1 MVSRLYAS
9 TRSLWEQVET
19 AITALDVGRG
29 RSRRLVELMALYIT
43 GLILLE
49 RDQTAVRI
57 ATVLPGRAHDALNR
71 LLRVLPWSPHHL
83 ILSVIRW
90 VQRQAGP
97 GYLCLDDVVVEKP
110 FAKVLA
116 WAGWTYSHSEK
127 RHVFGFHIVLLFWC
141 NKRLRI
147 PVGFSLWRPK
157 REGKAFYRTKLELA
171 QALITNVL
179 RMGLTVEYLTF
190 DLWYNARSFTKWL
203 DDKEVIWVSTLKSN
217 ALITYRGRTQS
228 VAEWASQLPR
238 HRIAGRTW
246 AWVGTVHLP
255 RYGNVRLVVAT
266 NGQGGLDYIVSNDL
280 HRRGKV
286 LLARKRSRWDI
297 ETSFRD
303 TKQLTGLEACQCR
316 VSQAMERHVALVL
329 LAFVILQQLRLA
341 PSETVGEVKRRL
353 HLTVIRGDQLPANVS
368 IASANT
374 GREGRIMPA
383 A

>member
-19 AITALDVGRG
+19 AIAALDVGRG
-29 RSRRLVELMALYIT
+29 RPRRVVEVIALYVT

-49 RDQTAVRI
+49 KGQTAVRI

-71 LLRVLPWSPHHL
+71 LLRILPWSPQQL
-83 ILSVIRW
+83 ILSLLRW
-90 VQRQAGP
+90 VQRQRGP

-110 FAKVLA
+110 FAKLLA
-116 WAGWTYSHSEK
+116 WAGWTYSHTRQ

-141 NKRLRI
+141 NTRLRI
-147 PVGFSLWRPK
+147 PIGFRLWRTK
-157 REGKAFYRTKLELA
+157 RNGMAPYRTKLELA
-171 QALITNVL
+171 QSLISNVL
-179 RMGLTVEYLTF
+179 RAGLRFEYLTF

-203 DDKEVIWVSTLKSN
+203 NDHQIIWVSTLRSN
-217 ALITYRGRTQS
+217 ALITYRGRTQP
-228 VAEWASQLPR
+228 VAEWAQQLPR

-255 RYGNVRLVVAT
+255 RYGTVRLVVAT
-266 NGQGGLDYIVSNDL
+266 NGQGGLDCIVSNDL

-286 LLARKRSRWDI
+286 LIGRKRSRWDI

-303 TKQLTGLEACQCR
+303 TKQLAGLGACQCR

-329 LAFVILQQLRLA
+329 LAFVVLQQLRLA

-353 HLTVIRGDQLPANVS
+353 HLTVIRGDQSTSGVAIALPQ
-368 IASANT
+368 
-374 GREGRIMPA
+374 EGKIMA
-383 A
+383 AA

>member
-19 AITALDVGRG
+19 AIAALNVGRG
-29 RSRRLVELMALYIT
+29 RPRRMVEVMALYIT

-49 RDQTAVRI
+49 KGQTAVRI

-71 LLRVLPWSPHHL
+71 LLRILPWSPQQL
-83 ILSVIRW
+83 ILSLIRW
-90 VQRQAGP
+90 VQRLTSP

-110 FAKVLA
+110 FAKLLT
-116 WAGWTYSHSEK
+116 WAGWTYSHTRQ

-141 NKRLRI
+141 NTRLRI
-147 PVGFSLWRPK
+147 PVGFRLWRPK
-157 REGKAFYRTKLELA
+157 REGMAPYRTKLDLA
-171 QALITNVL
+171 QSLISNVL
-179 RMGLTVEYLTF
+179 RAGLPFEYLTF

-217 ALITYRGRTQS
+217 ALITYRGRTQP
-228 VAEWASQLPR
+228 VAEWAQQLSR

-246 AWVGTVHLP
+246 AWIGTVHLP
-255 RYGNVRLVVAT
+255 RYGIVRLVVAT

-286 LLARKRSRWDI
+286 LLHRKRSRWDI

-303 TKQLTGLEACQCR
+303 TKQLAGLDACQCR
-316 VSQAMERHVALVL
+316 VPQAMERHVALVL
-329 LAFVILQQLRLA
+329 LAFVVLQQLRLA

-353 HLTVIRGDQLPANVS
+353 HLTVIRGNQSMSGAA
-368 IASANT
+368 IASPE
-374 GREGRIMPA
+374 EGKIMA
-383 A
+383 AA